1 MIKVL
6 LFDLSNTI
14 LFAKDKNYVGGLNA
28 LHNQLQATV
37 PNFAFPD
44 YFELDMNLLSMLQS
58 LQTSYVMALFKSE
71 TIQNSPAIKP
81 TLEKVFN
88 PIISAQ
94 TVGFHKT
101 NPEAYKYIANI
112 LKHQPEEI
120 FFVDDNQKN
129 IQAATQAGC
138 KVHHYAN
145 TDSLHEVMQKL
156 QSPG

>member
-14 LFAKDKNYVGGLNA
+14 LFAKDKNYIGGLNA
-28 LHNQLQATV
+28 LHNELQATI
-37 PNFAFPD
+37 PNFVFLD
-44 YFELDMNLLSMLQS
+44 HFELDLSLLSVLQS
-58 LQTSYVMALFKSE
+58 LQSCYVISLFTSE
-71 TIQNSPAIKP
+71 TIQDAPAIKP

-94 TVGFHKT
+94 TIGFQKT

-129 IQAATQAGC
+129 ILAATQAGC
-138 KVHHYAN
+138 KTHRYQNVK
-145 TDSLHEVMQKL
+145 SLNEVL
-156 QSPG
+156 QTLTSL